1 MTTLVYLKSKIFRGI
16 EQAYYA
22 LLTIISPTLNTKA
35 RYKKA
40 FHKKLNLKDPKT
52 FNEKLLWL
60 KLSDYIRNPLVI
72 QCVDK
77 YAVRDYIKDC
87 GCEDILNEL
96 IGVWEKPTDIPWDEL
111 PEQFVL
117 KWNFGAGMNI
127 ICKDKSQLD
136 VDHTVKQLSKWG
148 KNRYWLPYSE
158 MQYKYMHKRI
168 ICEKFLSDRQHE
180 VIPDYKVYCFNG
192 KPQAIF
198 VMMGRGTKVQTMF
211 FDTEWNPL
219 ENSAKYGEISEQVE
233 KPLCLEQLIGIS
245 EKLSKPFPFVR
256 CDFYVVNNQIY
267 FGELTFTPAGG
278 LYTSQTS
285 VHGKDMGELLNIM

>member
-1 MTTLVYLKSKIFRGI
+1 MTTLVSLKSKIFRGI

>member
-1 MTTLVYLKSKIFRGI
+1 MSIVVAIKSRFFREI

-22 LLTIISPTLNTKA
+22 LLTTISPTLNTKV

-40 FHKKLNLKDPKT
+40 FHKKLNLKNPAT

-60 KLSDYIRNPLVI
+60 KLNDYIRNPLVI

-96 IGVWEKPTDIPWDEL
+96 IGVWEKPSDIPWDEL

-127 ICKDKSQLD
+127 ICKDKSKLD
-136 VDHTVKQLSKWG
+136 IDQTVKQLTKWG
-148 KNRYWLPYSE
+148 KNRYWLSHSE
-158 MQYKYMHKRI
+158 MQYKYIPKRI
-168 ICEKFLSDRQHE
+168 ICEKFLSDSQHE
-180 VIPDYKVYCFNG
+180 AIPDYKVYCFNG
-192 KPQAIF
+192 KPQAVF

-211 FDTEWNPL
+211 FDTDWNVL
-219 ENSAKYGEISEQVE
+219 ENTAKYGKISEQIE
-233 KPLCLEQLIGIS
+233 KPLCLEQLIRIS
-245 EKLSKPFPFVR
+245 ERLSKTFPFVR
-256 CDFYVVNNQIY
+256 CDFYLVDNKIY

-278 LYTSQTS
+278 LFTSQTT
-285 VHGKDMGELLNIM
+285 VRGQDMGELLNLH